1 MHIHLD
7 LLGGLAGDMFL
18 AAAID
23 AGLVDIAALTE
34 GLRTLGLGD
43 QITIETEHVRR
54 GAIAGTHVRF
64 ANWDPSAD
72 SDHRHLTT
80 INKMIAESGLPQ
92 AVKDRATHLF
102 RVLGEAEAA
111 IHDMT
116 LEKVH
121 FHEVGAVDSILDF
134 VSAAWIIE
142 HVDATWSIG
151 DVPTGKGE
159 IQTAHGTIPVPA
171 PATARLLRG
180 FSIVQ
185 RDVQAELV
193 TPTGAAILAG
203 LGADTASKTGLLATV
218 GYGCGTR
225 ELGELSNVVRMM
237 AFDTAAAHVLPV
249 ERDRVARITCEIDD
263 MQPELLAWV
272 CDVRLPEAGAL
283 DVSRSA
289 VQMKKGR
296 MATHVQVLVPPA
308 KQAAVVDLMLR
319 ETTTLGVRVEEVER
333 MTLPRR
339 QAMVTTPWGE
349 VEVKIA
355 ELGSGET
362 KVAPEFESCAALAAE
377 AGVPIERVWSA
388 ARRAAE
394 EE

>member
-23 AGLVDIAALTE
+23 AGLVDIDALTSA
-34 GLRTLGLGD
+34 LRTLGLGEA
-43 QITIETEHVRR
+43 ITIETEHVRR

-64 ANWDPSAD
+64 ANWDPDAD
-72 SDHRHLTT
+72 ADHRHLTT
-80 INKMIAESGLPQ
+80 IERMIAESGLPE
-92 AVKDRATHLF
+92 AVKTRATQLF

-116 LEKVH
+116 LEEVH

-151 DVPTGKGE
+151 EVPTGKGE
-159 IQTAHGTIPVPA
+159 IKTAHGTIPVPA

-203 LGADTASKTGLLATV
+203 LGAETASKTGNLAAV

-249 ERDRVARITCEIDD
+249 ERDRVARIACEIDD

-272 CDVRLPEAGAL
+272 CDERLPQVGAL
-283 DVSRSA
+283 DVSRTA

-296 MATHVQVLVPPA
+296 LATRIEVLAPVA
-308 KQAAVVDLMLR
+308 RQAEIIDLVLR
-319 ETTTLGVRVEEVER
+319 ETTTLGVRVEEIDRVK
-333 MTLPRR
+333 LPRR
-339 QAMVTTPWGE
+339 QATVTTPWGE
-349 VEVKIA
+349 VDVKIA
-355 ELGSGET
+355 ELGAGEV
-362 KVAPEFESCAALAAE
+362 KVAPEFDSCAALAAE

>member
-23 AGLVDIAALTE
+23 ADLVDVDELTAA
-34 GLRTLGLGD
+34 LRTLGLGD
-43 QITIETEHVRR
+43 SITIETEHVRR
-54 GAIAGTHVRF
+54 GAIAGTHVKF

-80 INKMIAESGLPQ
+80 INKMIADSGLPQ
-92 AVKDRATHLF
+92 DIKDRATHLF

-111 IHDMT
+111 IHDMSM
-116 LEKVH
+116 ERVH

-134 VSAAWIIE
+134 VSAAWVIE
-142 HVDATWSIG
+142 RANATWSVG
-151 DVPTGKGE
+151 DIPTGKGE

-171 PATARLLRG
+171 PATARLLKG

-185 RDVQAELV
+185 RDVKAELV
-193 TPTGAAILAG
+193 TPTGAAILAA
-203 LGADTASKTGLLATV
+203 LEPEPATKTGNLRTV

-225 ELGELSNVVRMM
+225 ELGELSNVVRLM
-237 AFDTAAAHVLPV
+237 AFDTEAGHILPV
-249 ERDRVARITCEIDD
+249 ERDRVGVITCEIDD
-263 MQPELLAWV
+263 MQPELLAWI
-272 CDVRLPEAGAL
+272 CDVRLPEAGAI
-283 DVSRSA
+283 DVTRTP

-296 MATHVQVLVPPA
+296 TGTQVQVLTTA
-308 KQAAVVDLMLR
+308 ATQAAVIDLILR
-319 ETTTLGVRVEEVER
+319 ETTTLGVRVEEVQR
-333 MTLPRR
+333 VKLPRR
-339 QAMVTTPWGE
+339 AETVTTPWGE
-349 VEVKIA
+349 VDVKIA
-355 ELGSGET
+355 DIGSGES
-362 KVAPEFESCAALAAE
+362 KYAPEFESCAAIAAE

-394 EE
+394 EV

>member
-23 AGLVDIAALTE
+23 ADLVDVDALTA

-64 ANWDPSAD
+64 ANWDPDAD
-72 SDHRHLTT
+72 ADHRHLTT
-80 INKMIAESGLPQ
+80 INRMIADSGLPD
-92 AVKDRATHLF
+92 AVKERATELFHL
-102 RVLGEAEAA
+102 LGESEAA

-116 LEKVH
+116 LEEVH

-142 HVDATWSIG
+142 HADATWSIG

-159 IQTAHGTIPVPA
+159 IKTAHGTIPVPA

-185 RDVQAELV
+185 RDVEAELV

-203 LGADTASKTGLLATV
+203 LRAESAHKSGNLTSV

-237 AFDTAAAHVLPV
+237 AFDDARGHVLPV
-249 ERDRVARITCEIDD
+249 ERDRVVRIECEIDD

-272 CDVRLPEAGAL
+272 CDNRLPEAGAL
-283 DVSRSA
+283 DVSRTS
-289 VQMKKGR
+289 VHMKKGR
-296 MATHVQVLVPPA
+296 VATRIQVLAPA
-308 KQAAVVDLMLR
+308 DRETSVVEVILR

-333 MTLPRR
+333 IKLQRR
-339 QAMVTTPWGE
+339 HASVTTPWGE
-349 VEVKIA
+349 VDVKIA
-355 ELGSGET
+355 ELGAGEV
-362 KVAPEFESCAALAAE
+362 KVAPELDSCAKLAAE
-377 AGVPIERVWSA
+377 KGVPIERVWSA